1 MGLIPGKSK
10 QLIGLD
16 IGSSSVK
23 VCELKRVDKKEG
35 ALFQLQKIGMA
46 EMPRDSIVDG
56 DIMDSNAVI
65 AAIKQA
71 VGDQK
76 IKAKE
81 VAISVSG
88 QQVIVKKVT
97 LQIMSQA
104 ELVESIR
111 WEAES
116 FFPSGQSLD
125 SYALDY
131 AVVEERKA
139 EGNMDVLLV
148 ACRKDKMESY
158 ISCVAQA
165 GLRPRMVDL
174 DVFALQ
180 NAFEANMKATG
191 YEEVSVLAN
200 IGASFTNLCMLTGK
214 KPVFWRDIPF
224 GGDKFTIKLAEDLG
238 ISSEGAEELKKGGPA
253 EGREPQEAAPSIA
266 ATSSSFADELS
277 RNTEFFRNNFKVD
290 KIDRILLSGGGAKIP
305 SLAVALN
312 ERFNV
317 PVELLDPFGLIED
330 GKSVPESEELGCAAA
345 VVIGLAMR
353 EEGDR

>member
-1 MGLIPGKSK
+1 MGLIPKKSK
-10 QLIGLD
+10 QLVGLD

-23 VCELKRVDKKEG
+23 VCELQRIGNKGGASFHLKKVG
-35 ALFQLQKIGMA
+35 AA
-46 EMPRDSIVDG
+46 EMPRDSIVEG
-56 DIMDSNAVI
+56 EIMDSNAVI
-65 AAIKQA
+65 AAIRQA
-71 VGDQK
+71 MNDQK

-97 LQIMSQA
+97 LQIMSHA

-139 EGNMDVLLV
+139 AGNMDVLLV

-158 ISCVAQA
+158 MSCAAQA
-165 GLRPRMVDL
+165 GLRPKMVDL

-180 NAFEANMKATG
+180 NVFEANMRDGG
-191 YEEVSVLAN
+191 YEEVAVLAN
-200 IGASFTNLCMLTGK
+200 IGASFTNLCMMIGK
-214 KPVFWRDIPF
+214 KSVFWRDIPF
-224 GGDKFTIKLAEDLG
+224 AGNKFTSKLTEDLG
-238 ISSEGAEELKKGGPA
+238 ISSEGAEELKKGGRA
-253 EGREPQEAAPSIA
+253 EGREPQDAGSSMSAAFD
-266 ATSSSFADELS
+266 SFADELS
-277 RNTEFFRNNFKVD
+277 RNTEFFRNTFNIE
-290 KIDRILLSGGGAKIP
+290 KIDRILLSGGGAKAP
-305 SLAVALN
+305 GLADALKD
-312 ERFNV
+312 RFGV
-317 PVELLDPFGLIED
+317 PVGLLDPFSLLED
-330 GKSVPESEELGCAAA
+330 GKGAPGAEDLGCAAA
-345 VVIGLAMR
+345 VVVGIAMR

>member
-1 MGLIPGKSK
+1 MGFIPKKSK
-10 QLIGLD
+10 RLVGLD

-23 VCELKRVDKKEG
+23 VCELQRVGNKEG
-35 ALFQLQKIGMA
+35 ASFHLQKIGMA
-46 EMPRDSIVDG
+46 EMPRDSIVEG

-65 AAIKQA
+65 ATIRQA
-71 VGDQK
+71 VSDQK

-131 AVVEERKA
+131 AIVEERKA
-139 EGNMDVLLV
+139 EGNMEVLLV

-158 ISCVAQA
+158 ISCVVQA
-165 GLRPRMVDL
+165 GLKARMVDL

-180 NAFEANMKATG
+180 NVFEANMQATG

-214 KPVFWRDIPF
+214 KSVFWRDIPF
-224 GGDKFTIKLAEDLG
+224 GGDKFTIKIAEDLG
-238 ISSEGAEELKKGGPA
+238 ISSEGAEELKKGSPA
-253 EGREPQEAAPSIA
+253 EGREPQEAEPSIA
-266 ATSSSFADELS
+266 AVSDSFADELS

-290 KIDRILLSGGGAKIP
+290 KIDRILLSGGGAKMT
-305 SLAVALN
+305 SLAGVLK

-317 PVELLDPFGLIED
+317 PVELLDPFSLIQD
-330 GKSVPESEELGCAAA
+330 GNGVPGAEELGCAAA
-345 VVIGLAMR
+345 IVIGLAMR

>member
-23 VCELKRVDKKEG
+23 VCELKRVGKKG
-35 ALFQLQKIGMA
+35 GGSFQLQKIGMT

-56 DIMDSNAVI
+56 EIMDSNAVI
-65 AAIKQA
+65 ATIRQA

-97 LQIMSQA
+97 LHIMSQA

-158 ISCVAQA
+158 ISCAAQA
-165 GLRPRMVDL
+165 GLKPRMVDL

-180 NAFEANMKATG
+180 NAFEANMQATG
-191 YEEVSVLAN
+191 YEEVAVLAN
-200 IGASFTNLCMLTGK
+200 IGASFTNLCMMAGK
-214 KPVFWRDIPF
+214 KSLFWRDIPF
-224 GGDKFTIKLAEDLG
+224 GGDKFTSKLAEDLE
-238 ISSEGAEELKKGGPA
+238 ISSEGAEELKKGSPA
-253 EGREPQEAAPSIA
+253 EGQEPQEAGPSIA
-266 ATSSSFADELS
+266 AVSGSFADELS
-277 RNTEFFRNNFKVD
+277 RNTDFFRNTFKID
-290 KIDRILLSGGGAKIP
+290 KIDRILLSGGGAKV
-305 SLAVALN
+305 SGLVGVLKD
-312 ERFNV
+312 RFGI
-317 PVELLDPFGLIED
+317 PVELLDPFSLIED
-330 GKSVPESEELGCAAA
+330 GMGVPGAEELGCAAA